1 MRLFTIVPQQSKFI
15 VERLGKYHKTLE
27 SGFHWM
33 IPFFDQIEYKMSMKE
48 QIIDVSNQRAITKDN
63 VALSLDGVVF
73 FKIED
78 EQRAAYNIENYEEGM
93 LADSPSSQTDCYD
106 FDEVGTRQDQ
116 SQQRLPN
123 KKGTQH
129 QNSRDTVGID

>member
-33 IPFFDQIEYKMSMKE
+33 VPFFDQIEYKMSMKE

-63 VALSLDGVVF
+63 VALTLDGVVF
-73 FKIED
+73 YKIED
-78 EQRAAYNIENYEEGM
+78 EQRAAYNIENYEEGTFM
-93 LADSPSSQTDCYD
+93 ISPSSQTDRHD
-106 FDEVGTRQDQ
+106 FDEIRTW
-116 SQQRLPN
+116 
-123 KKGTQH
+123 
-129 QNSRDTVGID
+129 